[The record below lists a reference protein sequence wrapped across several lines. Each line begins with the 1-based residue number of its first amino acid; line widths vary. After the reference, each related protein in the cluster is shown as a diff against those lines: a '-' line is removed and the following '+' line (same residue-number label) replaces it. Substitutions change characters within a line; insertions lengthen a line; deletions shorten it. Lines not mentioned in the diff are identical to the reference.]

1 MEDEERTINVVVVD
15 DHAQFRQALRDVVDQ
30 AGDLAVVGEA
40 PDGVAAVQAVAD
52 LNPEVVLMDVH
63 MPLMSGIEA
72 TAAITKAEPTPAVI
86 ALTASAAPDDV
97 LDAISAG
104 ASGYLLKGA
113 SAKDIHGAIRA
124 ANDGRSPLS
133 PEVTGA
139 LLRRVRE
146 RRADDPEPPRKLPT
160 LTVREQQLLR
170 LLALGRDNAQIAEQ
184 LYLSPATVKGNLSSL
199 FEKLGVRSRV
209 QAAVLAAHAG
219 LV

>member
-1 MEDEERTINVVVVD
+1 VGAERPIDVVVVD
-15 DHAQFRQALRDVVDQ
+15 DHVQFRQGLCDLLGQ
-30 AGDLAVVGEA
+30 ADDISVVGQA
-40 PDGVAAVQAVAD
+40 ADGAAAVQLVAELHPD
-52 LNPEVVLMDVH
+52 IVLMDVH
-63 MPLMSGIEA
+63 MPLMSGIDA
-72 TAAITKAEPTPAVI
+72 TAAITKAEAAPAVI

-104 ASGYLLKGA
+104 ASGYLLKVA
-113 SAKDIHGAIRA
+113 SAEDIHRAIRA

-146 RRADDPEPPRKLPT
+146 RSADDPKPRKLPT

-209 QAAVLAAHAG
+209 QAAVLAARAG